1 MFETIFSRPCTIAI
15 HQAAPLYEERCR
27 YLLRHAQSGA
37 TADTLRAIAH
47 DQLSLINHLN
57 LQANQRISVRQIEDA
72 GSDWLNGFVQRFGHE
87 PSLKRRKRF
96 IHCARNWLR
105 FIGWLSESRL
115 SRHRY
120 EAEVSM
126 FNTFAQQQC
135 GLSDA
140 YVNSIC
146 NVAGRF
152 FEWLEQ
158 HGLSLDEVRLS
169 DIDEALVSDRIFGQ
183 CSRNTTKT
191 QINCLGRF
199 LRYAEQQRWCVAG
212 LADGIKPPRMFP
224 NETIPKGLGRDEVLK
239 LLATT
244 ESDHAI
250 DKRDRAILMVLS
262 TYGLRSSEVCG
273 LTLDDLSWTDELLT
287 VRRCKSGQIH
297 IYPLS
302 QAVGEAIVRYLRE
315 VRPLVRQRTLFLT
328 MNARRGPITRQGV
341 YMMVVGRLKKIGIAG
356 KGKGPHALRHAAAQH
371 LLEHNQSMKVI
382 ADYLGHRNVDSASV
396 YAKINLNQ
404 LREVGDVSLEGLI

>member
-1 MFETIFSRPCTIAI
+1 MGN
-15 HQAAPLYEERCR
+15 
-27 YLLRHAQSGA
+27 LLQ
-37 TADTLRAIAH
+37 
-47 DQLSLINHLN
+47 NFW
-57 LQANQRISVRQIEDA
+57 V
-72 GSDWLNGFVQRFGHE
+72 
-87 PSLKRRKRF
+87 
-96 IHCARNWLR
+96 
-105 FIGWLSESRL
+105 
-115 SRHRY
+115 
-120 EAEVSM
+120 
-126 FNTFAQQQC
+126 
-135 GLSDA
+135 
-140 YVNSIC
+140 
-146 NVAGRF
+146 
-152 FEWLEQ
+152 
-158 HGLSLDEVRLS
+158 
-169 DIDEALVSDRIFGQ
+169 
-183 CSRNTTKT
+183 
-191 QINCLGRF
+191 F
-199 LRYAEQQRWCVAG
+199 L
-212 LADGIKPPRMFP
+212 
-224 NETIPKGLGRDEVLK
+224 KGLGRDEVLK

-244 ESDHAI
+244 ESDRAI
-250 DKRDRAILMVLS
+250 DKRDRAILMMLS

-273 LTLDDLSWTDELLT
+273 LTLDDLSWTDELST